1 MGDKTKTVKV
11 LELVQDWKLWPRHE
25 AGKLDSTNVS
35 KLREILRSGRAFSTR
50 IIVDAVSLRIIDG
63 FHRSRALLDVYGKEA
78 ETEVVLRE
86 YADDIEMRIEAAHC
100 ANTGSLQLTPKDMVH
115 FALGMR
121 RDHVPWPR
129 IAEALDMDVE
139 RCRTL
144 VEGRSIRTRDGQ
156 RIATSNAA
164 TVLVQHLNETGAPA
178 DAEQEHFVRT
188 ANGSPPMM
196 HARMLLSALRA
207 YGSIEYDEKTVAVL
221 KELAQA
227 IAEIVAK
234 VKV

>member
-11 LELVQDWKLWPRHE
+11 LELIQDWHLWPRHE
-25 AGKLDSTNVS
+25 AGKLDSTNVT
-35 KLREILRSGRAFSTR
+35 KLREVLKSGRKFNTP
-50 IIVDAVSLRIIDG
+50 IIVDAASLRIIDG
-63 FHRSRALLDVYGKEA
+63 FHRCRAYLDVLGEDA

-86 YADDIEMRIEAAHC
+86 YADEIAMRIDAAHF
-100 ANTGSLQLTPKDMVH
+100 ANSGSLQLTPKDVTH

-144 VEGRSIRTRDGQ
+144 VEGRSLTTQDGSK
-156 RIATSNAA
+156 IAVSAA
-164 TVLVQHLNETGAPA
+164 AVELVKHLDGKKA
-178 DAEQEHFVRT
+178 DAEQEHFART
-188 ANGSPPMM
+188 ANGSPPMA
-196 HARMLLSALRA
+196 HAHMLLKALRA
-207 YGSIEYDEKTVAVL
+207 YGSIEYDAKSIAVL
-221 KELAQA
+221 TELAEA
-227 IAEIVAK
+227 IREIVAK